1 MVVLT
6 IVAQK
11 NGETIF
17 FNEPIPQVRFMKLIS
32 CSLYNSWNT
41 LKREGSAVLGDEK
54 KDVSVSVG
62 KIPTG
67 HYNLESMAE
76 GIKHI
81 FERYNYDLVT
91 KTNTPFGQL
100 EIVNKGAGTATRPIN
115 LDRDLAELFGIGRR
129 INIGAFVKYLRYPTA
144 YFIHCDLID
153 RNFNFVNNK
162 KSDLLA
168 KIDVKG
174 RPYEKVR
181 YDASSQQPICDC
193 STSSHVNSIT
203 ISVRDQD
210 GELFDFKDMQLE
222 FELEL
227 N

>member
-1 MVVLT
+1 MKVVQFW
-6 IVAQK
+6 A
-11 NGETIF
+11 
-17 FNEPIPQVRFMKLIS
+17 MK
-32 CSLYNSWNT
+32 
-41 LKREGSAVLGDEK
+41 K
-54 KDVSVSVG
+54 KDPSVSVG
-62 KIPTG
+62 RIPTG

-76 GIKHI
+76 AIKNI
-81 FERYNYDLVT
+81 FEIYKYDLVT

-100 EIVNKGAGTATRPIN
+100 EIVNKGAGTGVRPIN
-115 LDRDLAELFGIGRR
+115 LDRDLAKLFGIGRR
-129 INIGAFVKYLRYPTA
+129 INIGAIVKFLRYPPA

-153 RNFNFVNNK
+153 RNLNFVNNK

-174 RPYEKVR
+174 RPHEKVR
-181 YDASSQQPICDC
+181 YDASPQQPIRDC
-193 STSSHVNSIT
+193 STSSYVNSIT

-210 GELFDFKDMQLE
+210 GELFNFKDMPLE

>member
-17 FNEPIPQVRFMKLIS
+17 FDEPIPQVHFMKLIS
-32 CSLYNSWNT
+32 CSLYNSWDT
-41 LKREGSAVLGDEK
+41 LKREGSAELGFK
-54 KDVSVSVG
+54 KDPSVSVG
-62 KIPTG
+62 KIPAG

-76 GIKHI
+76 EIKNI
-81 FERYNYDLVT
+81 FVSYNYVLAT
-91 KTNTPFGQL
+91 KTNTPLGQI
-100 EIVNKGAGTATRPIN
+100 EIVNKGAGTAIKPIN
-115 LDRDLAELFGIGRR
+115 LDRDLAEFFGIGRK
-129 INIGAFVKYLRYPTA
+129 INNGAFVKFLRYPTA

-153 RNFNFVNNK
+153 RNSNFVNNK

-181 YDASSQQPICDC
+181 YDASPQQPIRDC

-210 GELFDFKDMQLE
+210 GELFDFKDAPLE

>member
-1 MVVLT
+1 MVVIT
-6 IVAQK
+6 IVTQK

-17 FNEPIPQVRFMKLIS
+17 FYEPILKVHFMKLIS
-32 CSLYNSWNT
+32 CSLYNSWDT

-54 KDVSVSVG
+54 RDTSVSVG
-62 KIPTG
+62 RIPTG
-67 HYNLESMAE
+67 HFNLESMAE
-76 GIKHI
+76 AIKNI
-81 FERYNYDLVT
+81 FQRYSYVLAT

-100 EIVNKGAGTATRPIN
+100 EITNKGAGTAVRPIN
-115 LDRDLAELFGIGRR
+115 LDRDLAELFGIGRK
-129 INIGAFVKYLRYPTA
+129 INTGAIVKYLRYPTA

-153 RNFNFVNNK
+153 RNLNFVNNK

-181 YDASSQQPICDC
+181 YDASPQQPIRDC

-203 ISVRDQD
+203 ISVRDRD
-210 GELFDFKDMQLE
+210 GELFDFKDMPLE